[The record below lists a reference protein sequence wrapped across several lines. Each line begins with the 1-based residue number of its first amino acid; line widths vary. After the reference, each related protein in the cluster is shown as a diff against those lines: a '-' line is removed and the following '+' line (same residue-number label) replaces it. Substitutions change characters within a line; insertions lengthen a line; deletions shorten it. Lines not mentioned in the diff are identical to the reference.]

1 MSNPRPVYLL
11 AGGRGS
17 SNRVVFK
24 AVFKEISKPNPII
37 AYVGAAN
44 NDDKWFYRFMCKE
57 IIKAGEC
64 TLNHAV
70 ISSRK
75 ADPDKVRE
83 ILKKADAIFMSGG
96 DVEAGMQILE
106 SKNILNIFRDL
117 YQEGKVFFGISAG
130 SIMLAREW
138 VRWDNPDDDSTA
150 ELFPCLNIAPVI
162 CDTHAEDDEWE
173 ELKASLQLKID
184 RCSGYGIPSGVCLKV
199 YPDGQV
205 AAIGGAIARYVK
217 SGNKVIKLDDL
228 LPDDP

>member
-17 SNRVVFK
+17 SNRIVFK

-44 NDDKWFYRFMCKE
+44 NDDKWFYGFMRKE
-57 IIKAGEC
+57 IIKAGRC
-64 TLNHAV
+64 ALNHAV
-70 ISSRK
+70 ISSPK
-75 ADPDKVRE
+75 ADPDKARE
-83 ILKKADAIFMSGG
+83 ILKKADAIFISGG
-96 DVEAGMQILE
+96 DVEAGMRILE

-130 SIMLAREW
+130 SIMLCREW

-184 RCSGYGIPSGVCLKV
+184 GCSGYGIPSGVCLKV